1 MVALLSGSD
10 LALDPRNADQVTEVG
25 ENQLPAFIRN
35 QIALTVAHTFKYI
48 ELNPSLLVQAV
59 APERKQ
65 GKFDAQIDTL
75 VSLGD
80 VIMKGAASIEID
92 VKSGTILD
100 LTLQAPAD
108 VNILGVAGPSL
119 RTHDVRDG
127 DEGQVIVLEFTREME
142 GRFRIEVAYERI
154 MAQDAAET
162 PVPTLAVAEAEVE
175 HGRIA
180 VEALT
185 AVEVRA
191 STVEGLSSLEINEL
205 PQQLV
210 LKTTNPILLAYRYA
224 NARPPFKLALTI
236 TRHEE
241 IEVQVAAIERADY
254 RSLVTRDGLS
264 VTTARL
270 LVRNS
275 RRQFLRLALPPGS
288 QVWSVFVDG
297 KPEKPAHA
305 AEGEAVLIKM
315 INSARGFPVELVYAT
330 PTQSMNGVGT
340 ISSQL
345 PRPDMVVTESRWE
358 VYLPFGPRY
367 HSLES
372 TMDPVLRGAWV
383 DPRQA
388 IAKVADGF
396 EAQMGQPLRIS
407 VPSQGIRFA
416 FEKLYANQSPE
427 AAAFKIRYLSSDAN
441 VIGLAVSAAGTLLL
455 WLGLVALASK
465 RVRLP
470 RVLALISLGLGLA
483 ILIAALGLLGT
494 SPLVASALSL
504 VIAAGLA
511 LWAGIG
517 QLRAWRARRRAA

>member
-1 MVALLSGSD
+1 
-10 LALDPRNADQVTEVG
+10 
-25 ENQLPAFIRN
+25 
-35 QIALTVAHTFKYI
+35 
-48 ELNPSLLVQAV
+48 
-59 APERKQ
+59 
-65 GKFDAQIDTL
+65 
-75 VSLGD
+75 
-80 VIMKGAASIEID
+80 MKGARRAVEID

-100 LTLQAPAD
+100 LGLQAPAE
-108 VNILGVAGPSL
+108 VNVLSVAGPSL
-119 RTHDVRDG
+119 RTHEVREG
-127 DEGQVIVLEFTREME
+127 ETGQVIALEFTREMA
-142 GRFRIEVAYERI
+142 GRFRVEIAYERI

-162 PVPTLAVAEAEVE
+162 PVPTISVAEAEVE

-180 VEALT
+180 IEALT

-270 LVRNS
+270 QVRNS
-275 RRQFLRLALPPGS
+275 RRQFLRLALPTGS

-297 KPEKPAHA
+297 KPEKPAYASEANGHGA
-305 AEGEAVLIKM
+305 DAVLIKM
-315 INSARGFPVELVYAT
+315 INSAEGFPVEIVYAT
-330 PTQSMNGVGT
+330 PIQSLNGVGS
-340 ISSQL
+340 ISSRL

-358 VYLPFGPRY
+358 VYLPVGPRY
-367 HSLES
+367 HSLDS
-372 TMDPVLRGAWV
+372 TMDPVLHGTWV
-383 DPRQA
+383 NPRQA
-388 IAKVADGF
+388 IAQAAD
-396 EAQMGQPLRIS
+396 AYHAKMGQPLRIS

-427 AAAFKIRYLSSDAN
+427 DAAFSIRYLSADAN
-441 VIGLAVSAAGTLLL
+441 KIGLAASGLGTLLL
-455 WLGLVALASK
+455 WLGVIALAGR

-470 RVLALISLGLGLA
+470 RVLAVLSLVAGLA
-483 ILIAALGLLGT
+483 VVVGALGVLGT
-494 SPLVASALSL
+494 SPLLPSALSL
-504 VIAAGLA
+504 AIAAALA
-511 LWAGIG
+511 LWAGAR
-517 QLRAWRARRRAA
+517 QLRAWRRGH